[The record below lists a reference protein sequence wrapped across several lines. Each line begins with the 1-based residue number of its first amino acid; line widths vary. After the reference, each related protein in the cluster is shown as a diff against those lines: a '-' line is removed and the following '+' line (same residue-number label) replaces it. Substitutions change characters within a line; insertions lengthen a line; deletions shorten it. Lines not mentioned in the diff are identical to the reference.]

1 MASDFQRPS
10 SWMILVSMR
19 ATSRAVA
26 PPGRRERAER
36 RLEVRPVVAWM
47 RPAAC
52 RERIGDERWLDVV
65 PTPVHV
71 VSVEVL
77 VDGSVR
83 QGRRS
88 F

>member
-36 RLEVRPVVAWM
+36 RLEVRPVVAWI

-52 RERIGDERWLDVV
+52 RRE
-65 PTPVHV
+65 
-71 VSVEVL
+71 L
-77 VDGSVR
+77 VTNGGLTLYQPR
-83 QGRRS
+83 CMW
-88 F
+88 